1 MSVTSHHSDSIHTLA
16 RNGRIP
22 YSRVL
27 RGPHLSDALKLLGS
41 AWLETLGLTIVLV
54 RVVIRSQAL
63 RMVTFYF
70 AHNPVL
76 LSSGAAVFHRIHNFH
91 KERKKKQKR
100 KKAAAPTKYS
110 VRTNRALN
118 TYKGL
123 CGNALPW
130 EAEPF
135 RSPLPEISKGE
146 TWSLDICMGKMPMLR
161 GTGVPPVLSPL
172 SKDP

>member
-16 RNGRIP
+16 RNGHIP

-54 RVVIRSQAL
+54 RVVIRSQAP

-76 LSSGAAVFHRIHNFH
+76 LSSGEAVFHRIHNFH

-118 TYKGL
+118 TYKG
-123 CGNALPW
+123 CGPAATLGQPYSYLPI
-130 EAEPF
+130 P
-135 RSPLPEISKGE
+135 
-146 TWSLDICMGKMPMLR
+146 
-161 GTGVPPVLSPL
+161 
-172 SKDP
+172 

>member
-1 MSVTSHHSDSIHTLA
+1 MSVTSHPSDSIHTLA
-16 RNGRIP
+16 RNGHIP

-54 RVVIRSQAL
+54 RVVIRSQAP

-118 TYKGL
+118 TYKG
-123 CGNALPW
+123 CAVTHYPGKQ
-130 EAEPF
+130 
-135 RSPLPEISKGE
+135 SIS
-146 TWSLDICMGKMPMLR
+146 
-161 GTGVPPVLSPL
+161 VPPSL
-172 SKDP
+172 KGIGN

>member
-27 RGPHLSDALKLLGS
+27 RGPNLSDALKLLGS

-54 RVVIRSQAL
+54 RVVIRSQAP

-76 LSSGAAVFHRIHNFH
+76 LSSGEAVFHRIHNFH

-118 TYKGL
+118 TYKG
-123 CGNALPW
+123 CAATHYPGNNTVL
-130 EAEPF
+130 F
-135 RSPLPEISKGE
+135 SPSLKGIN
-146 TWSLDICMGKMPMLR
+146 TSRHFVINPLQGMGRWLYGCPR
-161 GTGVPPVLSPL
+161 
-172 SKDP
+172 

>member
-54 RVVIRSQAL
+54 RVVIRSQAP

-76 LSSGAAVFHRIHNFH
+76 LSSGEAVFHRIHNFH

-123 CGNALPW
+123 P
-130 EAEPF
+130 
-135 RSPLPEISKGE
+135 
-146 TWSLDICMGKMPMLR
+146 D
-161 GTGVPPVLSPL
+161 PPVTPQTSNLSQESGNL
-172 SKDP
+172 SFKTCVTSIVSLCRLAGHDFFSLVPD

>member
-1 MSVTSHHSDSIHTLA
+1 MSVTSHPSDSIHTLA
-16 RNGRIP
+16 RNGHIP

-54 RVVIRSQAL
+54 RVVIRSQAP

-76 LSSGAAVFHRIHNFH
+76 LSSGEAVFHRIHNFH

-118 TYKGL
+118 TYKG
-123 CGNALPW
+123 C
-130 EAEPF
+130 AERTTLGSPVPLAPYLKGMNTPRRLLSIPF
-135 RSPLPEISKGE
+135 REWEGGYMTLPG
-146 TWSLDICMGKMPMLR
+146 
-161 GTGVPPVLSPL
+161 
-172 SKDP
+172 

>member
-54 RVVIRSQAL
+54 RVVIRSQAP

-118 TYKGL
+118 TYKVIVCICRLRIWSSRHSKTLRRPDRILLLPQPVNL
-123 CGNALPW
+123 CCYAALPHK
-130 EAEPF
+130 
-135 RSPLPEISKGE
+135 R
-146 TWSLDICMGKMPMLR
+146 TY
-161 GTGVPPVLSPL
+161 
-172 SKDP
+172 

>member
-1 MSVTSHHSDSIHTLA
+1 ISCSIGTSFGIGTEDAILMSVTSHHSDSIHTLA

-54 RVVIRSQAL
+54 RVVIRSQAR

-76 LSSGAAVFHRIHNFH
+76 LSGGSPSPRGRRGRDPHI
-91 KERKKKQKR
+91 
-100 KKAAAPTKYS
+100 
-110 VRTNRALN
+110 RAL
-118 TYKGL
+118 TSR
-123 CGNALPW
+123 LPTDV
-130 EAEPF
+130 
-135 RSPLPEISKGE
+135 S
-146 TWSLDICMGKMPMLR
+146 
-161 GTGVPPVLSPL
+161 
-172 SKDP
+172 

>member
-16 RNGRIP
+16 RNGCIP

-54 RVVIRSQAL
+54 RVVIRSQAP

-76 LSSGAAVFHRIHNFH
+76 LSSGEAVFHRIHNFH

-100 KKAAAPTKYS
+100 KKAAAVKRNLLNDTLSDMPS
-110 VRTNRALN
+110 GNEAL
-118 TYKGL
+118 
-123 CGNALPW
+123 
-130 EAEPF
+130 
-135 RSPLPEISKGE
+135 
-146 TWSLDICMGKMPMLR
+146 
-161 GTGVPPVLSPL
+161 
-172 SKDP
+172 

>member
-76 LSSGAAVFHRIHNFH
+76 LSSGEAVFHRIHSFH

-118 TYKGL
+118 TYKG
-123 CGNALPW
+123 
-130 EAEPF
+130 
-135 RSPLPEISKGE
+135 RSEEHTSELQ
-146 TWSLDICMGKMPMLR
+146 
-161 GTGVPPVLSPL
+161 SPCNL
-172 SKDP
+172 VCRLLLEKKKQQ